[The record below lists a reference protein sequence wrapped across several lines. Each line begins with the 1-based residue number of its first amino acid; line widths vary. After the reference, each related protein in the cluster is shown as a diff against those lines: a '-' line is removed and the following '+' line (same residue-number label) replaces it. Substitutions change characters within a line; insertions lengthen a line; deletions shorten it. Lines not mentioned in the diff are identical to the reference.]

1 MSLILSMLS
10 GILLRA
16 CISLALRIDRHL
28 LSVEVRPTIPLA
40 PCSKAFPPYL
50 KAQQTQMQMFKV
62 DRKRGISGP
71 SSVRLTSTV
80 QNSHLKI
87 RSLIT
92 SITMFTTII
101 TAHGSPVLDHRAVDR
116 RSLQLAGYG
125 LGTVPLHL
133 RTTEP

>member
-1 MSLILSMLS
+1 MSLILSMSS

-16 CISLALRIDRHL
+16 CISLALPIDRHL
-28 LSVEVRPTIPLA
+28 PSVEVRPTIPLA
-40 PCSKAFPPYL
+40 PYSKAFPQYL
-50 KAQQTQMQMFKV
+50 KAQQTQMPMFKV

-71 SSVRLTSTV
+71 SSVRLISTA

-92 SITMFTTII
+92 SITMFTTIT
-101 TAHGSPVLDHRAVDR
+101 TAHGLPVLDHRAVDR

-125 LGTVPLHL
+125 LGTVPLHPQ
-133 RTTEP
+133 TTEP